1 MALRLARSIN
11 QGRSISVGY
20 GVSFDFKPFTF
31 AQYREARA
39 AAHKMARSSLS
50 MSAQLAVESVDDEDM
65 PTDVEHE
72 IQGRFDHALLLLLI
86 TRYCQSWSGLLIGD
100 EGAETPAPL
109 EVGYVEA
116 LLDSY
121 PGVADYLSRA
131 LLLPF
136 QMVEQEG
143 NGSAPSPNGASAAG

>member
-11 QGRSISVGY
+11 QGRTIPVGY

-39 AAHKMARSSLS
+39 AAYKMARSSLS
-50 MSAQLAVESVDDEDM
+50 MSAQMAVESVDDEDM
-65 PTDVEHE
+65 PDDVEHE

-86 TRYCQSWSGLLIGD
+86 MRYCRSWSGLLTEVEEAD
-100 EGAETPAPL
+100 TPAPL
-109 EVGYVEA
+109 AVGYVEA
-116 LLDSY
+116 LLDTY
-121 PGVADYLSRA
+121 PGVADTLSRQ

-143 NGSAPSPNGASAAG
+143 NGSAPSPSGASAAV